1 MRVFH
6 TNQSDTSSTDDCVE
20 GLRAGLQALRSATV
34 GDDFERVE
42 GEVHEL
48 FVAAE
53 RAFLGEVL
61 ADLDVNVPALWMDG
75 KLHHRALRSAMTY
88 TSAVGPVSVTRT
100 LIANVARRRWCRS
113 SVARG

>member
-6 TNQSDTSSTDDCVE
+6 TNQSDTSSTDDWVE
-20 GLRAGLQALRSATV
+20 GLRVGLQGLRSSS
-34 GDDFERVE
+34 GGGDFERVE

-61 ADLDVNVPALWMDG
+61 ADLDVNVPALWIDG
-75 KLHHRALRSAMTY
+75 KLHHRALRSAMT
-88 TSAVGPVSVTRT
+88 
-100 LIANVARRRWCRS
+100 
-113 SVARG
+113 

>member
-6 TNQSDTSSTDDCVE
+6 RVPSETSSTGDRVE
-20 GLRAGLQALRSATV
+20 RLRAGLQALPLSATV

-61 ADLDVNVPALWMDG
+61 ADLDVNVPALWIDG
-75 KLHHRALRSAMTY
+75 KLHHRALRSAMT
-88 TSAVGPVSVTRT
+88 
-100 LIANVARRRWCRS
+100 
-113 SVARG
+113 